1 MRKTSITALA
11 RQQLEIAK
19 NASSGRSAK
28 TVHGGHERSL
38 RQTVV
43 ALAAGRTM
51 AEHQNPGESTVYVIH
66 GRILLSTSSASWS
79 GWLGDLIIV
88 PDALHSVEALED
100 SVILVTVAMQ
110 MTPSAAPEST

>member
-1 MRKTSITALA
+1 MQKTSLTALA
-11 RQQLEIAK
+11 RHQLKIAM

-28 TVHGGHERSL
+28 TVYGGHEHSL

-43 ALAAGRTM
+43 ALRAGQTL
-51 AEHQNPGESTVYVIH
+51 AEHQNPGEATVYVIH
-66 GRILLSTSSASWS
+66 GRILLATDDASWS

-110 MTPSAAPEST
+110 VTPAATPERP